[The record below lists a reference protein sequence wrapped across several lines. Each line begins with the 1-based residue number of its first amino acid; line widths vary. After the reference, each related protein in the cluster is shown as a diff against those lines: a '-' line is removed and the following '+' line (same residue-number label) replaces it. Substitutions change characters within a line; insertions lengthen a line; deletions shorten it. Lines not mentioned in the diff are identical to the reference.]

1 LGEVAW
7 ALNHLSL
14 SGTAGGLFLLLVF
27 YVITGLARQHLAG
40 RLPRRVIAEFTI
52 VSIIGLGL
60 LHFV

>member
-1 LGEVAW
+1 
-7 ALNHLSL
+7 
-14 SGTAGGLFLLLVF
+14 LFLLLVF

-40 RLPRRVIAEFTI
+40 HLPRRVIAEFTI